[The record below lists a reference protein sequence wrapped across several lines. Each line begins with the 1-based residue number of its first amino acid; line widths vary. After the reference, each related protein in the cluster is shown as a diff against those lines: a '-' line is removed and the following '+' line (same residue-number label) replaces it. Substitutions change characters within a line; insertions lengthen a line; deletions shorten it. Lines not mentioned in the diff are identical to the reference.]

1 MKFAQ
6 TPRVCGAWLVA
17 GLLGC
22 SPSLNWREVQV
33 DRMSVLLPC
42 KPDRAQRSVQL
53 ANGNVPIE
61 MAGCEAGGALFAASH
76 IQAETADQVD
86 ILLKAWQTA
95 SFANMR
101 ATLPVELPAQNA
113 VARHRTVHW
122 TASGTRATGEP
133 VQARMA
139 WWVSGSDI
147 YHVAVYAEKLSEEQT
162 ETLFGQVKIQ

>member
-1 MKFAQ
+1 ML
-6 TPRVCGAWLVA
+6 RVCSLWLIA
-17 GLLGC
+17 GLMAC

-33 DRMSVLLPC
+33 ERMSVFLPC

-53 ANGNVPIE
+53 ENGSAPID

-76 IQAETADQVD
+76 IKAQGIDQVEA
-86 ILLKAWQTA
+86 LLAAWQQA

-101 ATLPVELPAQNA
+101 ATHPVELPAQSA
-113 VARHRTVHW
+113 PQHRAKHW
-122 TASGTRATGEP
+122 TASGTRANGEP

-147 YHVAVYAEKLSEEQT
+147 YHVAVYAEKLTEEQT
-162 ETLFGQVKIQ
+162 ETLVNQVKIQ